1 MTKGDRPR
9 PRLRAH
15 ITGSERIKAIFAKA
29 FGEKSKSSGNRARV
43 RFAMTHSRKGI
54 QKVLNSRGITIAEIP
69 HYYFVGWNY
78 GKKWTGEDLVK
89 IRAVNGV
96 GRPPDPARR

>member
-9 PRLRAH
+9 PKMRFS
-15 ITGSERIKAIFAKA
+15 ITAGAKIKAIFAKA
-29 FGEKSKSSGNRARV
+29 SGERSKSTANQARV
-43 RFAMTHSRKGI
+43 RFAMTHIRQGVMQISGKEVSVYR
-54 QKVLNSRGITIAEIP
+54 
-69 HYYFVGWNY
+69 YVGYNY

-89 IRAVNGV
+89 IRARNGV